1 MRVTMTASLLA
12 RWRRFALAL
21 TFPALLG
28 GCGFQPLYGT
38 PGYSQIAGVEIDTGS
53 SRLDYLVADA
63 LEEEFGAGRSPYRLT
78 VNSSSRESAVGV
90 AANAAV
96 TRYELTVS
104 VRYSL
109 ERSGQVIASD
119 SEREILYFPAPANPY
134 GLIAARRT
142 AEEQAAAALARRV
155 SRAVALALREEAGE
169 PGS

>member
-63 LEEEFGAGRSPYRLT
+63 LEEEFGAGRKASPGDE
-78 VNSSSRESAVGV
+78 SSAR
-90 AANAAV
+90 
-96 TRYELTVS
+96 TW
-104 VRYSL
+104 
-109 ERSGQVIASD
+109 Q
-119 SEREILYFPAPANPY
+119 EIGRP
-134 GLIAARRT
+134 
-142 AEEQAAAALARRV
+142 
-155 SRAVALALREEAGE
+155 SRAAE
-169 PGS
+169 